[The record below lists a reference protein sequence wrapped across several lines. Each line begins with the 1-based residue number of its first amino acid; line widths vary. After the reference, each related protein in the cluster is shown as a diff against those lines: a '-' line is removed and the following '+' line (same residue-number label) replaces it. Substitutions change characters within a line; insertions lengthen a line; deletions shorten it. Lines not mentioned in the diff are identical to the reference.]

1 MALTGFLRIPTGY
14 KEDQERAGANM
25 LDPVASTVKMMFT
38 TAVPDHQTVRY
49 LSEISATEVATGT
62 GYIAGGPTMASVS
75 ITPSGDNITV
85 DMDDVVIPEDNA
97 SGFTIC
103 VGGAIYLDNGGVPTT
118 SRIWIVWN
126 AGGNLSNTAGPATV
140 TFNVSGLY
148 TRER

>member
-14 KEDQERAGANM
+14 KEDQERAGPNM
-25 LDPVASTVKMMFT
+25 LDPVTSTVKMLFT
-38 TAVPDHQTVRY
+38 NTVPDHQAVRY
-49 LSEISATEVATGT
+49 LSEILATEVTTGT
-62 GYIAGGPTMASVS
+62 GYVAGGPPMSNVT
-75 ITPSGDNITV
+75 ITPNGDNITV

-103 VGGAIYLDNGGVPTT
+103 VGGAIYLDNGGVATA
-118 SRIWIVWN
+118 SRVWLVWN

-148 TRER
+148 TR